1 MGPVTTID
9 GIGEVLVFCA
19 NNYLG
24 LANDPEVV
32 EAGHAG
38 LRKYGAG
45 TAGVR
50 FICGTMECH
59 RELEERLAR
68 FLDVES
74 VLTYTSC
81 WNANEGLLPTLAEQG
96 DAILSDEL
104 NHASIIDA
112 GRLARLATRKVYKHS
127 DLASLEAALVETK
140 DAASRLVITDG
151 VFSMEGDIAKLPE
164 LITVCRK
171 HDATVVVD
179 DSHGLGVLGAGG
191 RGVHEHYGLPARG
204 PQGIDIITGTFGK
217 SLGGGVGGFVAG
229 PKAVTEYLIQRSRPH
244 LFSNALPPAMACTA
258 SKAIEILQREPQ
270 RVTRLRSNVER
281 MRTGLLGLGY
291 EVLESPT
298 AILPIIVGDT
308 AKAIRYSNRLL
319 QLGVFVVGFGFP
331 VVPEGHA
338 RLRVQM
344 SAAHTNEQI
353 DRALEAFKRLKEQ
366 E

>member
-1 MGPVTTID
+1 
-9 GIGEVLVFCA
+9 
-19 NNYLG
+19 
-24 LANDPEVV
+24 
-32 EAGHAG
+32 
-38 LRKYGAG
+38 
-45 TAGVR
+45 
-50 FICGTMECH
+50 MECH

-68 FLDVES
+68 FLDVEA
-74 VLTYTSC
+74 VLTFTSC

-112 GRLARLATRKVYKHS
+112 GRLARQAMRKVYKHS

-151 VFSMEGDIAKLPE
+151 VFSMEGDVARLPE
-164 LITVCRK
+164 LIATCRK
-171 HDATVVVD
+171 HDATVIVD
-179 DSHGLGVLGAGG
+179 DSHGLGVLGAAG

-204 PQGIDIITGTFGK
+204 PKGIDVITGTFGK

-258 SKAIEILQREPQ
+258 SKAIEILAREPQ
-270 RVTRLRSNVER
+270 RVTRLKSNVER
-281 MRTGLLGLGY
+281 MRSGLRSLGY

-319 QLGVFVVGFGFP
+319 TMGVFVVGFGFP

-344 SAAHTNEQI
+344 SAAHTDEHI
-353 DRALEAFKRLKEQ
+353 DRALEAFRKLKEL
-366 E
+366 ET